1 MSMTDPIADMLVR
14 IRNAAAVGK
23 PSVKMPSSKIKVAI
37 AAVLKDEGYI
47 LGSNVTDL
55 GRGKSQLE
63 IELKY
68 YEGRPVI
75 DRLQRFSR
83 SGLRQYRGKD
93 ELPKVLNGLG
103 VSIIST
109 SKGIMTDARARQLG
123 VGGEVLC
130 FVA

>member
-14 IRNAAAVGK
+14 IKNAAAVGK
-23 PSVKMPSSKIKVAI
+23 PTVKMPSSRTKVAI
-37 AAVLKDEGYI
+37 AEVLKTEGYI
-47 LGSNVTDL
+47 GDL
-55 GRGKSQLE
+55 RVVDNGAKPELE
-63 IELKY
+63 IVLKY

-75 DRLQRFSR
+75 ERLQRVSR

-93 ELPKVLNGLG
+93 ALPKVLGGLG
-103 VSIIST
+103 VAIIST
-109 SKGIMTDARARQLG
+109 SKGIMTDSQARQQG